1 LFSAAERCSSR
12 SFEVCAYL
20 RKEGA
25 DITMANEWLKDT
37 LQQFET
43 KTKVLKYSEAI
54 NGNIIIAALP
64 ESEGM
69 ITRTIVSQVAN
80 QILTIKDVDAA
91 FVIARIA
98 EDAWAVSGRSNGN
111 INVQIILEKMGGGGH
126 FTAAGLQRTASSV
139 ASLNRELKKAV
150 EEYLEGVEANEGN
163 SAE

>member
-1 LFSAAERCSSR
+1 MEEINIVKIGGKVIDNEDERNKFLAKLSGI
-12 SFEVCAYL
+12 
-20 RKEGA
+20 K
-25 DITMANEWLKDT
+25 K
-37 LQQFET
+37 
-43 KTKVLKYSEAI
+43 
-54 NGNIIIAALP
+54 NIILVH
-64 ESEGM
+64 GGGK
-69 ITRTIVSQVAN
+69 VAN
-80 QILTIKDVDAA
+80 QILTIKDIDAA